1 MPIDRTAC
9 PEFLNDYILY
19 LSMSKSLSPRTVEEY
34 YLDIRLILQ
43 YILMMK
49 DKQYVKLDEM
59 DMQKISIVDFPV
71 SLLDTIKLQDLYEFL
86 YYVTESRDNHDRARG
101 RKVSA
106 IKSLFHYLYVNKE
119 LIHQNPTEYLEL
131 PSLKMSLPKYLTLE
145 QSKSLLEHMDTAYP
159 KRDYCI
165 ITLFLNCGLRL
176 SELVGL
182 NLNHIN
188 LKETKMRV
196 FGKGRK
202 ERMVYL
208 NHACMNALDDYLEAR
223 KKIKNS
229 QEEPALFLSKRGSR
243 ISKRR
248 VQQIVEDALQR
259 AGLSGQ
265 GYSTHKLRHTAA
277 TLLYQY
283 GNVDTLTLKEILGH
297 KSTATT
303 EIYTHLS
310 NAILQEAADHS
321 PLAEIINH
329 PASDESE
336 SDEPDVVSVVLPD
349 VLPENEN
356 KE

>member
-1 MPIDRTAC
+1 
-9 PEFLNDYILY
+9 
-19 LSMSKSLSPRTVEEY
+19 
-34 YLDIRLILQ
+34 
-43 YILMMK
+43 
-49 DKQYVKLDEM
+49 
-59 DMQKISIVDFPV
+59 
-71 SLLDTIKLQDLYEFL
+71 
-86 YYVTESRDNHDRARG
+86 
-101 RKVSA
+101 
-106 IKSLFHYLYVNKE
+106 
-119 LIHQNPTEYLEL
+119 
-131 PSLKMSLPKYLTLE
+131 
-145 QSKSLLEHMDTAYP
+145 
-159 KRDYCI
+159 
-165 ITLFLNCGLRL
+165 
-176 SELVGL
+176 
-182 NLNHIN
+182 
-188 LKETKMRV
+188 MRV

-208 NHACMNALDDYLEAR
+208 NHACMNALNDYLEAR

-265 GYSTHKLRHTAA
+265 GYST
-277 TLLYQY
+277 
-283 GNVDTLTLKEILGH
+283 NVDTLTLKEILGH

-336 SDEPDVVSVVLPD
+336 PDAPDVVSVVLPD

-356 KE
+356 KEQSS